1 MIEFFVI
8 LGEFDGPLLPNTL
21 DIHTLRSSMIDYHMA
36 TFFTFQKG
44 SSAWNIDSEVKAQVT
59 HEQKEWSRKSPEALL
74 CQKLTERKE
83 SGEVIIAKLSEPC
96 KAMREQALALDEIQ
110 VTLKY
115 NNVPSLIEIVEA
127 KSVDVFKTLMWPFLK
142 VDLDRIYKTSS
153 TVKSINSAP
162 TYARIQFHKETPSFD
177 LIIERPME
185 KLKFAEIRL
194 PYPLNLV
201 FPLKSGIVNSVK
213 STANLI
219 SANTILPT
227 CKVEN
232 RGIETFDNRYILNIF
247 CDLIHTLLDVFR
259 VERCF

>member
-21 DIHTLRSSMIDYHMA
+21 DIHTLRSSMINYHMA

-115 NNVPSLIEIVEA
+115 NNVPSLIEVVEA

-142 VDLDRIYKTSS
+142 VDLDHIYKTSS
-153 TVKSINSAP
+153 TIKSINSAP

-232 RGIETFDNRYILNIF
+232 KGIQTFDNR
-247 CDLIHTLLDVFR
+247 
-259 VERCF
+259 